1 MRKLVAMSS
10 VMLGACGTVDL
21 KQNWVQ
27 PTNVPQVII
36 EYHSTAESVY
46 KTCTSL
52 GATHGPNETILACAQ
67 LSPDRCVIHFPKDP
81 SEHMIAHELLHC
93 SGWKH

>member
-1 MRKLVAMSS
+1 MILPF
-10 VMLGACGTVDL
+10 MLGACGTVEL
-21 KQNWVQ
+21 KQNWIQ
-27 PTNVPQVII
+27 PTTVPKVVF
-36 EYHSTAESVY
+36 EYHPTAESVY
-46 KTCTSL
+46 KTCTAL

-67 LSPDRCVIHFPKDP
+67 LFSDKCIVHFPKEP